1 MSLPY
6 LNLLRRWLSAAAVC
20 GALLSSAFATSVIAP
35 DFDQLVNE
43 SDYVVRAVVKSVT
56 SEYRASPNGR
66 KIITKVEVE
75 VREVVTGAPPAQV
88 VLEML
93 GGKVGDESMV
103 LEGAPQF
110 KVGDEDILFVSG
122 NGRNIYPLFAIMH
135 GRYPVL
141 HEPGTGRA
149 YMARSN
155 RVPLQDTAEVAQSMS
170 EGAVAGQPPKV
181 KSPAQAL
188 TPEQFVQQIKAA
200 VNPGYVRA
208 HQQH

>member
-1 MSLPY
+1 MSPP
-6 LNLLRRWLSAAAVC
+6 NLTALRRWLPAAAVFAALVC
-20 GALLSSAFATSVIAP
+20 GAPATTVIAP

-75 VREVVTGAPPAQV
+75 VREVVTGTPPARV

-110 KVGDEDILFVSG
+110 KVGDEDVLFVSG
-122 NGRNIYPLFAIMH
+122 NGQNIYPLFAIMH

-141 HEPGTGRA
+141 REPGTGRI

-155 RVPLQDTAEVAQSMS
+155 QVPLQDTAEVAQAMTDG
-170 EGAVAGQPPKV
+170 GAAALPGKG
-181 KSPAQAL
+181 KNPAQAL

-200 VNPGYVRA
+200 VNPGYVRSR
-208 HQQH
+208 QQH

>member
-6 LNLLRRWLSAAAVC
+6 LNLLRRWLSVAAVC

-43 SDYVVRAVVKSVT
+43 SDYIVRAVVKSVT

-75 VREVVTGAPPAQV
+75 VREVVSGTPPAQV

-93 GGKVGDESMV
+93 GGKVGDEQLT

-122 NGRNIYPLFAIMH
+122 NGTNICPLFAMMH
-135 GRYPVL
+135 GRYPVMR
-141 HEPGTGRA
+141 ETGTGRA